1 MIKKFNRYLNTYIS
15 ETAISAVRNEYS
27 TIRMED
33 GSYEDTRTKCYDFK
47 IAHVTKKKSKLI
59 DYSYLE
65 MLPYDV
71 IGTVIPEKD
80 KIVYTFIV
88 GERYRERTV
97 VIKINNFSDKIKLPY
112 SLDDELLQHIT
123 ENKKLLENIICKI
136 FNIDSMTDFKISY
149 EALENMPQEGL
160 IVNANKTF

>member
-1 MIKKFNRYLNTYIS
+1 MNTYIS
-15 ETAISAVRNEYS
+15 ETTINAVRKEYQPL
-27 TIRMED
+27 RKED
-33 GSYEDTRTKCYDFK
+33 GSYEDTWTKCYDFM

-80 KIVYTFIV
+80 KIVYKFIV
-88 GERYRERTV
+88 GESYRERTV
-97 VIKINNFSDKIKLPY
+97 IIKINNFSNKVKLPY

-123 ENKKLLENIICKI
+123 ENKNLLEHILCKI
-136 FNIDSMTDFKISY
+136 LNIDNMSELEISY
-149 EALENMPQEGL
+149 ETLMD
-160 IVNANKTF
+160 ISNKDID

>member
-1 MIKKFNRYLNTYIS
+1 MNTYIY
-15 ETAISAVRNEYS
+15 ETTISAVRNEYRP
-27 TIRMED
+27 IRKED
-33 GSYEDTRTKCYDFK
+33 GSYEDTWTKCYDFM

-80 KIVYTFIV
+80 KIVYKFIV
-88 GERYRERTV
+88 GESYRERTV

-112 SLDDELLQHIT
+112 SLDDKLLQHIT
-123 ENKKLLENIICKI
+123 ENKKLLEHILCEI
-136 FNIDSMTDFKISY
+136 FNIDNMTKLNISY
-149 EALENMPQEGL
+149 EALMDISNKD
-160 IVNANKTF
+160 IV